1 MSNSQQAKQ
10 HMTKVMMSDAA
21 REIKD
26 VQVKDLSAWDRASAR
41 KAQELQNS
49 VELEEFRN
57 QIKRIFELAGL
68 NYELEKQNFWS
79 RYNHIKQQND
89 LND

>member
-26 VQVKDLSAWDRASAR
+26 VQVKDLSAWDRASIR

-57 QIKRIFELAGL
+57 QIKRIFELAGSSRSTVAL
-68 NYELEKQNFWS
+68 GSVLDDNFSMS
-79 RYNHIKQQND
+79 RVSSQ
-89 LND
+89 

>member
-26 VQVKDLSAWDRASAR
+26 VQVKDLTAWDRASIG

-49 VELEEFRN
+49 VELEEFRS

-79 RYNHIKQQND
+79 RYNHIKQQRD